1 MKALK
6 TFFVWI
12 LLIALPLQGFAAV
25 SMSMCEPDKAALVA
39 AAVTDHG
46 DHGAAASGL
55 AADCGHHQ
63 ATLAADTASDCDSPS
78 DAAKCSACA
87 ACSVGASITAA
98 FATLPAFNTHGAEAI
113 PYVAAHDT
121 ACIYGALERPP
132 HTLA

>member
-6 TFFVWI
+6 TLFVWI

-25 SMSMCEPDKAALVA
+25 STSLCESGKAALVA
-39 AAVTDHG
+39 AA
-46 DHGAAASGL
+46 
-55 AADCGHHQ
+55 AADQDDRSVAAPGEAGDCDHHQ
-63 ATLAADTASDCDSPS
+63 VPPPEETAKDCDTPS
-78 DAAKCSACA
+78 DTAKCSACA
-87 ACSVGASITAA
+87 AGSVGPFITVA
-98 FATLPAFNTHGAEAI
+98 FATLPALNTHGAEAI